1 MLKRSLILAT
11 AAAATLAVAACSDGY
26 SRPGKAAAG
35 PHASVAASKAEVK
48 PPFSGTGNVAYAKM
62 LWAEMQKRTRPCW
75 RCARRE
81 SLVVIAGDDVRLN
94 YADTYFGKPRQMQAA
109 KLFDGLQASGRSR
122 DDGTG
127 CFSFSGCPSP

>member
-1 MLKRSLILAT
+1 MGIFM
-11 AAAATLAVAACSDGY
+11 V
-26 SRPGKAAAG
+26 
-35 PHASVAASKAEVK
+35 SV
-48 PPFSGTGNVAYAKM
+48 
-62 LWAEMQKRTRPCW
+62 WRTRPCW
-75 RCARRE
+75 RRTQRE

-127 CFSFSGCPSP
+127 CFSFGGCPLPWSQRQHGVCVAWRSTVRAWSGSGSIPAR